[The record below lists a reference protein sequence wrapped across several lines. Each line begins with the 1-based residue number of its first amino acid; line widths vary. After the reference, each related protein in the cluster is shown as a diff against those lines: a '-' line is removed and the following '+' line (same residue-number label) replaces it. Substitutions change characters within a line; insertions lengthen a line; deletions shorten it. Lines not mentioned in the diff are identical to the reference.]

1 MSLTYDGT
9 YWRIQ
14 DSNLM
19 ERVHIA
25 ETAIEQNAEDITLR
39 ATKED
44 IDNAIDDIKITKSGE
59 GTSVIIEDSAELPP
73 IEVIGKG

>member
-14 DSNLM
+14 DSNLI
-19 ERVHIA
+19 ERIHTA
-25 ETAIEQNAEDITLR
+25 ETAIEQNAQDITLK

-59 GTSVIIEDSAELPP
+59 GASVVVEDSAGLPP
-73 IEVIGKG
+73 IEVSGEG